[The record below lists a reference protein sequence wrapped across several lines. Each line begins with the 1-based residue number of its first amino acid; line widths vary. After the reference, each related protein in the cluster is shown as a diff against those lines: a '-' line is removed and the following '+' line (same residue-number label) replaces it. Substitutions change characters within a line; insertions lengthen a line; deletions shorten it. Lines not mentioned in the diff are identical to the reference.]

1 MAIKLIG
8 IDVDG
13 TLLDSRNRLT
23 AETVSALQEAADSG
37 VEVVLATG
45 RMLSECG
52 ELLAQLPM
60 IHYAVTCT
68 GTEVV
73 DLQTQKT
80 ITRHSLTADQLRHL
94 CGIFA
99 GLDVMFQIFDSR
111 DGLMHNSAWHLDH
124 AERYCNPDLAKAIR
138 RYHAA
143 EADLDSYVA
152 AYEGPTNKIHMFF
165 GSMADKNEAVR
176 RMEGEPFLW
185 MDSQGNDLEIMPLG
199 IDKGVG
205 LRDLAEYLG
214 LETENVMALGD
225 SGNDIGM
232 LRYAGLAVVM
242 GNGTDEAKVL
252 ADRITL
258 DNDHD
263 GVAAAVRQVLR
274 EQKGV
279 RSPEKSFVHM
289 NKVSQIRNNT

>member
-23 AETVSALQEAADSG
+23 AETVSALREAADSG
-37 VEVVLATG
+37 VEVALATG
-45 RMLSECG
+45 RMLSECE

-60 IHYAVTCT
+60 MHYAVTCT
-68 GTEVV
+68 GTEIV
-73 DLQTQKT
+73 DLREKKT
-80 ITRHSLTADQLRHL
+80 LSRHSLTAEELRHL
-94 CGIFA
+94 CGKFA
-99 GLDVMFQIFDSR
+99 GLDVMFQIFDDR
-111 DGLMHNSAWHLDH
+111 DGLMHNSAWHLAH
-124 AERYCNPDLAKAIR
+124 AERYCKPDLAKAIR

-143 EADLDSYVA
+143 EEDLDGYLA
-152 AYEGPTNKIHMFF
+152 AFEGPSNKIHMFF
-165 GSMADKNEAVR
+165 GTMEDKQEAIR
-176 RMEGEPFLW
+176 RMEGEPFPW
-185 MDSQGNDLEIMPLG
+185 MDSQGNDLEILPAG

-205 LRDLAEYLG
+205 LRDLADCLG
-214 LETENVMALGD
+214 LKAEEVMALGD

-242 GNGTDEAKVL
+242 ANGSEDAKAW

-274 EQKGV
+274 EQAAY
-279 RSPEKSFVHM
+279 S
-289 NKVSQIRNNT
+289 